1 MTPVKADLTRQWRL
15 LDLQKLDTR
24 LDQLGHRERTLPIQA
39 QLTEAQAVAQR
50 LSEDVVIARTALQD
64 NARAV
69 SKADADVQLVR
80 DRADRDR
87 KRLESGTGTAKELQ
101 NLQHELDTL
110 ARRQSELEDV
120 ELEVMERAESLQAD
134 LTAKETAQ
142 QEAAGRVETLQ
153 AEQQKALAEIVTERE
168 SVERERANVAPGV
181 GQDLLALYEKLRD
194 QMGGVAAAAL
204 QQKRCSGCGL
214 ELGQADLARIRAAAE
229 DEVVRCEE
237 CRRILVRTAESGL

>member
-1 MTPVKADLTRQWRL
+1 MKADLTKQWRL

-24 LDQLGHRERTLPIQA
+24 LAQLSHRERTLPVQA
-39 QLTEAQAVAQR
+39 ELDEATSSAGTLA
-50 LSEDVVIARTALQD
+50 EEVVLARTALQD
-64 NARAV
+64 NERAV

-87 KRLESGTGTAKELQ
+87 KRLDSGSGTAKELQ

-110 ARRQSELEDV
+110 ARRQAELEEV
-120 ELEVMERAESLQAD
+120 ELEVMERAETLQSE
-134 LTAKETAQ
+134 LTARETAQ
-142 QEAAGRVETLQ
+142 QEAQQRVEKLT
-153 AEQQKALAEIVTERE
+153 AEKDEALAEIASERAD
-168 SVERERANVAPGV
+168 VERERANVAPGV
-181 GQDLLALYEKLRD
+181 GPELLALYDKLRE

>member
-1 MTPVKADLTRQWRL
+1 MKADLTRQWRL

-24 LDQLGHRERTLPIQA
+24 LDQLGHRERKLPIQA
-39 QLTEAQAVAQR
+39 ELTEARNLAQR

-80 DRADRDR
+80 DRAERDR
-87 KRLESGTGTAKELQ
+87 KRLESGTGTGKELQ
-101 NLQHELDTL
+101 NLQHELETL
-110 ARRQSELEDV
+110 ARRQAELEDV
-120 ELEVMERAESLQAD
+120 ELEVMERAESLQSD
-134 LTAKETAQ
+134 LTAKEAAH
-142 QEAAGRVETLQ
+142 QEAAERIERLQ
-153 AEQQKALAEIVTERE
+153 REQQKSLAEIGTERE
-168 SVERERANVAPGV
+168 SIERERSNVAPGV
-181 GQDLLALYEKLRD
+181 GSELLALYDKLRE

>member
-1 MTPVKADLTRQWRL
+1 MKADLTRQWRL

-24 LDQLGHRERTLPIQA
+24 LAQLSHRERTLPVQE
-39 QLTEAQAVAQR
+39 QLTAATATAETLA
-50 LSEDVVIARTALQD
+50 EEVVLARTALQD

-87 KRLESGTGTAKELQ
+87 KRLESGAGSAKELQ

-120 ELEVMERAESLQAD
+120 ELEVMERAESLQSD
-134 LTAKETAQ
+134 LTSKEAAEEQAQ
-142 QEAAGRVETLQ
+142 QRVTELQ
-153 AEQQKALAEIVTERE
+153 AEKDKALAEIVSERE
-168 SVERERANVAPGV
+168 DVERERANVAPGV
-181 GQDLLALYEKLRD
+181 GAELLALYDKLRE

-237 CRRILVRTAESGL
+237 CRRILIRTAESGL

>member
-1 MTPVKADLTRQWRL
+1 MKADLTRQWRL

-24 LDQLGHRERTLPIQA
+24 LDQLGHRERTLPVQT
-39 QLTEAQAVAQR
+39 QLDEAIARAGT
-50 LSEDVVIARTALQD
+50 LAEEVVLARTALQD

-80 DRADRDR
+80 DRAERDR
-87 KRLESGTGTAKELQ
+87 RRLESGTGTAKELQ
-101 NLQHELDTL
+101 NLQHELETL

-120 ELEVMERAESLQAD
+120 ELEVMERAESLQSD
-134 LTAKETAQ
+134 LTAKEAAQ
-142 QEAAGRVETLQ
+142 QEAQQRVEELQ
-153 AEQQKALAEIVTERE
+153 SAKDTALAEIVAERE
-168 SVERERANVAPGV
+168 TVERDRANVAPGV
-181 GQDLLALYEKLRD
+181 GADLLALYDKLRD

-237 CRRILVRTAESGL
+237 CRRILIRTAESGL

>member
-1 MTPVKADLTRQWRL
+1 MKADLTKQWRL

-24 LDQLGHRERTLPIQA
+24 LAQLQHRERTLPVQA
-39 QLTEAQAVAQR
+39 QLTEAAGAARTVG
-50 LSEDVVIARTALQD
+50 EDVVLARTALQD
-64 NARAV
+64 NERAV

-87 KRLESGTGTAKELQ
+87 TRLESGNGNAKELQ
-101 NLQHELDTL
+101 NLQHELETL
-110 ARRQSELEDV
+110 ARRQSELEEI
-120 ELEVMERAESLQAD
+120 ELEVMERAEALQSD
-134 LTAKETAQ
+134 LSAKETAQ
-142 QEAAGRVETLQ
+142 QEAQQRVEQLTG
-153 AEQQKALAEIVTERE
+153 ERDKALAEIASERE
-168 SVERERANVAPGV
+168 DVERERANVVPGV
-181 GQDLLALYEKLRD
+181 GAELLALYDKLRE

-214 ELGQADLARIRAAAE
+214 ELGQADLARIRVAAE

>member
-1 MTPVKADLTRQWRL
+1 MKADLTRQWRL

-24 LDQLGHRERTLPIQA
+24 LDQLGHRERTLPVQT
-39 QLTEAQAVAQR
+39 QLDEATARAGT
-50 LSEDVVIARTALQD
+50 LAEEVVLARTALQD

-80 DRADRDR
+80 DRAERDR
-87 KRLESGTGTAKELQ
+87 RRLESGTGTAKELQ
-101 NLQHELDTL
+101 NLQHELETL

-120 ELEVMERAESLQAD
+120 ELEVMERAESLQSD
-134 LTAKETAQ
+134 LTAKEAAQ
-142 QEAAGRVETLQ
+142 QEAQQRVEELQ
-153 AEQQKALAEIVTERE
+153 SAKDKALAEIVAERE
-168 SVERERANVAPGV
+168 TVERDRANVAPGV
-181 GQDLLALYEKLRD
+181 GADLLALYDKLRD

-237 CRRILVRTAESGL
+237 CRRILIRTAESGL